1 MWVIFGDF
9 ALALSWQWSEVTVRW
24 QVRTLT
30 GHDGA
35 VATVAISP
43 DGKRVA
49 SGAYDELVKI
59 WDFATGAEVSTFEQ
73 VR

>member
-1 MWVIFGDF
+1 
-9 ALALSWQWSEVTVRW
+9 
-24 QVRTLT
+24 
-30 GHDGA
+30 

-43 DGKRVA
+43 DGKRV
-49 SGAYDELVKI
+49 GAYDELVKI